1 MKKKVNR
8 KRERSGGV
16 KWKKHSETQRKWK
29 VNVLSENSESFTR
42 YRFSELTWVQ
52 CFSSSTQILTL
63 SVEKMY
69 LCCIPQLYIQIFK
82 STWLIVFRAAV
93 NRCEPNQVTAS
104 IYRFILYSMILCF
117 CFFSASLQQIYILTC
132 FFCKVYH
139 HFHVCAFSVL

>member
-16 KWKKHSETQRKWK
+16 KWKKHWETQRKWTVK
-29 VNVLSENSESFTR
+29 VLSENSASFTR
-42 YRFSELTWVQ
+42 YRFSELTRVEF
-52 CFSSSTQILTL
+52 FSSSTQILTS

-69 LCCIPQLYIQIFK
+69 FCCIPHLYIQTVK
-82 STWLIVFRAAV
+82 STCLIEFRAAV
-93 NRCEPNQVTAS
+93 NRCDPNHITAW
-104 IYRFILYSMILCF
+104 IYRFILYSLIVCF
-117 CFFSASLQQIYILTC
+117 CFFSASFQQIFILTC